1 MDEIECPECGSTC
14 FTHPIKRTSQG
25 QLTID
30 TEDKD
35 YDDFDDDDESKCVLA
50 EGNCVCAEC
59 DLVIE
64 DGEMRD
70 ALIAM
75 FRDHI

>member
-14 FTHPIKRTSQG
+14 FTHRIKRTSWG

-30 TEDKD
+30 TEHED
-35 YDDFDDDDESKCVLA
+35 YEDFDDEESESVLV
-50 EGNCVCAEC
+50 EGDCKCAEC
-59 DLVIE
+59 DLVIDE
-64 DGEMRD
+64 GEMRD